1 MLSYGF
7 VEHLVDVVVGGAHGI
22 VLNEASLGV
31 KKYEAG
37 MPCMPSALMKA
48 FCSSSES
55 TY

>member
-37 MPCMPSALMKA
+37 DALYA
-48 FCSSSES
+48 ERAHEGLLLVF
-55 TY
+55 